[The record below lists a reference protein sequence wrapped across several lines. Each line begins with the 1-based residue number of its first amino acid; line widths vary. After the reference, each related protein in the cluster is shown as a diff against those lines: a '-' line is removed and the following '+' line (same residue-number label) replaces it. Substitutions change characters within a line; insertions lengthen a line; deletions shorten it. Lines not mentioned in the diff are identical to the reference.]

1 MLVQNKYTSCISNF
15 CILNFLNNYTTYSRY
30 LRKPTFFE
38 LSIPLKRSP
47 STKTEFFFFSLR
59 FNAKIWRNLESASRR
74 IGGGNGAITDPPRPL
89 LSLFS
94 WQSTLRPDT
103 DKEFDHFHEFSRNV
117 SILGQV
123 FPAMGIKGGEFMT
136 AYSMHLPGRKIHVC
150 STFSGNSR

>member
-1 MLVQNKYTSCISNF
+1 MNGAIYYAGFVAIRLSQATRSTYFANTVKTHPF
-15 CILNFLNNYTTYSRY
+15 CTDAS
-30 LRKPTFFE
+30 KQ
-38 LSIPLKRSP
+38 S
-47 STKTEFFFFSLR
+47 FFFFFAIQCEDMEKSR
-59 FNAKIWRNLESASRR
+59 SASRR